1 MPVPDPVEKDSLIG
15 KRLLVLGKQ
24 AAGSK
29 AEVGMSKHRNR
40 EEAVNT
46 QLALLISK
54 LSVTADAETIHVH
67 GKHRPDVLFQLRG
80 LRAVIEGKF
89 ADTPNADD
97 VVLDDAR
104 KRVKAGIAH
113 IAVAAVYPDKLRST
127 PTTKI
132 LDVMAG
138 AKLRY
143 RIVTETFES
152 NSWFEGPP
160 SALMESLRRAQESL
174 TQDDIVEKT
183 ARGLSVHLEG
193 IAKLWIGQPGACDRL
208 SKLLGIGIPKKE
220 EAKAALERRETA
232 AKVSALVL
240 ANAFIFQEQLSFTDE
255 RVETLRSLKKDTDLV
270 GATSKHWRW
279 IWENINYVPIFQ
291 LGERILDQLPA
302 SVSTTENVKSLLEE
316 AHKIC
321 AEQAALRHD
330 LMGRIYHWLLHH
342 AKYLGTYYTSVS
354 SATLLSKVALDLD
367 WPVDF
372 GAARDL
378 ADFKVADLAC
388 GTGTLLMAAAQALTD
403 AYIKTRAE
411 TDRSIEAKDLAVL
424 HRTLMQNVIHGYD
437 ILPSAVHLTASTL
450 ALLAPEVAFRQMN
463 LFVLPIGVD
472 HGFPRLGSLDFL
484 EGDQVKTQFA
494 LDSSHLDAVQTGA
507 SKTVYANAKV
517 PKLDLCVMNP
527 PFVSSRYGNR
537 LFGSIPE
544 DRPKLQKEL
553 KRQAK
558 KLGISATA
566 GLGALFV
573 PLADKHLKPGGRMA
587 FVLPIALASGES
599 WGAVRRYLADR
610 YHLELVITSHDPSRT
625 NFSENTDLSE
635 LLFVAR
641 KLKSGEKAG
650 ETRYVTLKRNPITIH
665 EALDTASRISAA
677 LKELGPSRKATA
689 IKGTGRI
696 LGEVTSLPAPEGTEN
711 WTSAI
716 FSQSYLAQVN
726 WHLVKDEA
734 LVFPG
739 TTKRYPLPLCRL
751 DELGGLGY
759 DVRDTTDAFEVDR
772 TAAQWTPYA
781 GFWDHDAGKVVQI
794 AQKSNA
800 YLTARTTAIKGRN
813 LKSATAVW
821 DKSGSI
827 LLVSRLWPI
836 THKVLAT
843 GFSGKVLGNTWWA
856 FDDSALSAD
865 QRKAL
870 LLWFNSTL
878 ALLFYFGRRAI
889 TRSAWMQMKKPA
901 WAGMPVLDVRS
912 LDATKA
918 GKLAAAYDKLSAMAL
933 RPLAQLDADPTRLRI
948 DEAICDALGLPSL
961 SPIRELLVREPG
973 LTGRDASTGST
984 SPAAEAELD
993 DDADPDDGDDD

>member
-1 MPVPDPVEKDSLIG
+1 MN
-15 KRLLVLGKQ
+15 KQ
-24 AAGSK
+24 
-29 AEVGMSKHRNR
+29 RNR
-40 EEAVNT
+40 EEVVNT
-46 QLALLISK
+46 QLALFISK
-54 LSVTADAETIHVH
+54 LGVTADAETIHVH

-89 ADTPNADD
+89 SDTPNAGD
-97 VVLDDAR
+97 VVLGDAR

-113 IAVAAVYPDKLRST
+113 IAVATVYPDELRSA
-127 PTTKI
+127 PTTKM
-132 LDVMAG
+132 LDVLAV

-152 NSWFEGPP
+152 DNWSEGTP

-174 TQDDIVEKT
+174 SQDDIVEKT

-208 SKLLGIGIPKKE
+208 SKLLGIGIPKSE

-240 ANAFIFQEQLSFTDE
+240 ANAFIFQEQLALTDE
-255 RVETLRSLKKDTDLV
+255 RVETLRATKKESDLV

-302 SVSTTENVKSLLEE
+302 SPNTTENVKSLLEE

-354 SATLLSKVALDLD
+354 SATLLLKVAFDLD
-367 WPVDF
+367 WSIDF
-372 GAARDL
+372 GSARDL

-388 GTGTLLMAAAQALTD
+388 GTGTLLMASAQALTD

-424 HRTLMQNVIHGYD
+424 HSTLMQNVIHGYD

-463 LFVLPIGVD
+463 LFVMPIGVD
-472 HGFPRLGSLDFL
+472 HGTPRLGSLDFL
-484 EGDQVKTQFA
+484 ESDQLKTQFA
-494 LDSSHLDAVQTGA
+494 LDNTHLDATQTGA
-507 SKTVYANAKV
+507 SKSAYANAKV

-544 DRPKLQKEL
+544 ERPKLQKEL
-553 KRQAK
+553 SRQAK

-599 WGAVRRYLADR
+599 WGAVRKYLADR
-610 YHLELVITSHDPSRT
+610 YHLEMVITSHDPSRT

-665 EALDTASRISAA
+665 EALDTASRISVA
-677 LKELGPSRKATA
+677 LKELDEKRKAVA
-689 IKGTGRI
+689 IKGSGRI

-716 FSQSYLAQVN
+716 FSQSYLAQVH
-726 WHLVKDEA
+726 WHLVRDKS
-734 LVFPG
+734 LVLPG
-739 TTKRYPLPLCRL
+739 VPKMHPIPLCRL
-751 DELGGLGY
+751 DELGELGY
-759 DVRDTTDAFEVDR
+759 DVRDITDAFEVDR
-772 TAAQWTPYA
+772 TAAQWTPYP

-794 AQKSNA
+794 AQKSNSF
-800 YLTARTTAIKGRN
+800 LTARTTAIAGRN
-813 LKSATAVW
+813 LKSAASVW
-821 DKSGSI
+821 GKAGSI

-843 GFSGKVLGNTWWA
+843 GFADKVLGNTWWA
-856 FDDSALSAD
+856 FSDSALTSE

-870 LLWFNSTL
+870 LLWLNSTL
-878 ALLFYFGRRAI
+878 GLLFYFGRRAI

-901 WAGMPVLDVRS
+901 WAGMPVLDVLG
-912 LDATKA
+912 LDASRLA
-918 GKLAAAYDKLSAMAL
+918 KLALAYDKLSVATL
-933 RPLAQLDADPTRLRI
+933 RPLAQLDADPSRLRI
-948 DEAICDALGLPSL
+948 DEAICSALDLPSL
-961 SPIRELLVREPG
+961 TPIRELLAREPG
-973 LTGRDASTGST
+973 LTGTDGAGTI
-984 SPAAEAELD
+984 AAPVNESE
-993 DDADPDDGDDD
+993 PDDEVGLEED

>member
-1 MPVPDPVEKDSLIG
+1 
-15 KRLLVLGKQ
+15 
-24 AAGSK
+24 
-29 AEVGMSKHRNR
+29 MSKHRNR

-46 QLALLISK
+46 QLALFISK
-54 LSVTADAETIHVH
+54 LGVIADAETIHVH

-80 LRAVIEGKF
+80 LRVVIESKF
-89 ADTPNADD
+89 ADTANAGN
-97 VVLDDAR
+97 VVLGDAR

-113 IAVAAVYPDKLRST
+113 IAVAVVYPNDLRAAQ
-127 PTTKI
+127 TKNI
-132 LDVMAG
+132 MDVLAS

-152 NSWFEGPP
+152 ETWFEGSPP
-160 SALMESLRRAQESL
+160 ALMESLRRAQESL
-174 TQDDIVEKT
+174 TEDDIVEKT
-183 ARGLSVHLEG
+183 AKALSVHLEG

-220 EAKAALERRETA
+220 EMKAALERRETA

-240 ANAFIFQEQLSFTDE
+240 ANAFIFQEQLSLTDE
-255 RVETLRSLKKDTDLV
+255 RVDTLRKLKKESDLV

-291 LGERILDQLPA
+291 FGERILDELPA
-302 SVSTTENVKSLLEE
+302 SVATTEIVKSLLDE

-354 SATLLSKVALDLD
+354 AATLLLKVALDLD
-367 WPVDF
+367 WATDF
-372 GAARDL
+372 GGAREL

-388 GTGTLLMAAAQALTD
+388 GTGTLLMASAQALTD
-403 AYIKTRAE
+403 SYIKTRAE
-411 TDRSIEAKDLAVL
+411 TDRSIEAKDLSVL
-424 HRTLMQNVIHGYD
+424 HSTLMQNVIHGYD

-463 LFVLPIGVD
+463 LFVMPIGVD
-472 HGFPRLGSLDFL
+472 HGTPRLGSLDFL
-484 EGDQVKTQFA
+484 EGDQLQTQFS
-494 LDSSHLDAVQTGA
+494 LDNTHLDAVQTGA
-507 SKTVYANAKV
+507 SKSAYANAKV

-553 KRQAK
+553 SRQAK

-573 PLADKHLKPGGRMA
+573 PLADKHLKPGGRIA

-599 WGAVRRYLADR
+599 WGAVRKYLADR
-610 YHLELVITSHDPSRT
+610 YHLELVITSHDPHRT

-641 KLKSGEKAG
+641 KLKGGERAK
-650 ETRYVTLKRNPITIH
+650 ETRYVTLKRNPTTIH
-665 EALDTASRISAA
+665 EALDTASRISAV
-677 LKELGPSRKATA
+677 LKELDGARTAVA
-689 IKGTGRI
+689 IKGAGRV

-716 FSQSYLAQVN
+716 FSQSYLAQVH
-726 WHLVKDEA
+726 WHLTSERA
-734 LVFPG
+734 LVLPG
-739 TTKRYPLPLCRL
+739 TAKKYPLLLCRL

-759 DVRDTTDAFEVDR
+759 DVRDITDAFEVDR
-772 TAAQWTPYA
+772 TASQWTPYS
-781 GFWDHDAGKVVQI
+781 GFWDHDAERVVQI
-794 AQKSNA
+794 AQKANA
-800 YLTARTTAIKGRN
+800 FLTARTKALEGRN
-813 LKSATAVW
+813 LKSASSVW
-821 DKSGSI
+821 AKAGSI

-836 THKVLAT
+836 THKVIAT
-843 GFSGKVLGNTWWA
+843 GFSEKVLGNTWWA
-856 FDDSALSAD
+856 FDSNKLNVD
-865 QRKAL
+865 QKKAL
-870 LLWFNSTL
+870 LLWLNSTIG
-878 ALLFYFGRRAI
+878 LLFYFGRRAI

-901 WAGMPVLDVRS
+901 WAGMPVLDVRN
-912 LDATKA
+912 LDPTELSH
-918 GKLAAAYDKLSAMAL
+918 LAASYDKLSGATL
-933 RPLAQLDADPTRLRI
+933 HPLAQLDADPTRLKI
-948 DEAICDALGLPSL
+948 DEAICAALDLPSL
-961 SPIRELLVREPG
+961 APIRELLVREPG
-973 LTGRDASTGST
+973 LTGRDVSGADSIS
-984 SPAAEAELD
+984 SSAIELD
-993 DDADPDDGDDD
+993 SKTNGA